1 MSDVSVVIP
10 NLNGEKFLQR
20 CIQSILSAFEV
31 YPGNHEI
38 VLVDNG
44 SKDRGVEIVH
54 SQFPSVRIIEMGR
67 NTGFAGACNE
77 GISKAKNE
85 IIILLNNDT
94 HVKNDFLYPLV
105 HHFENNDLLFGVS
118 CKLVRWDEKT
128 FQTGRNY
135 GVFHKGIIES
145 IYTGDCFS
153 STCSTFHL
161 SGSASALSRD
171 KFIKLGGFG
180 RFNRWNDTDLSYRAR
195 KRGWEI
201 LYEPKSIV
209 YHWDMA
215 TDRSLWTDRQI
226 RIIRQKEMFIVI
238 WRNITDKRLL
248 LQHIFF
254 LPLLPIFL
262 GFRTTFVGFL
272 KALVQ
277 LPAAIRHRW
286 KEKPYML
293 LSDREVFEKCRCE
306 S

>member
-1 MSDVSVVIP
+1 MSNVSVVIP
-10 NLNGEKFLQR
+10 NLNGEKFLKR
-20 CIQSILSAFEV
+20 CIQSILTAFKV
-31 YPGNHEI
+31 FPGNHEI

-44 SKDRGVEIVH
+44 SKDLGMEIVR
-54 SQFPSVRIIEMGR
+54 SRFPSVRIIEMGR
-67 NTGFAGACNE
+67 NTGFAGACNKGVSE
-77 GISKAKNE
+77 AKNE
-85 IIILLNNDT
+85 IIVLLNNDT
-94 HVKNDFLYPLV
+94 HVKDDFLYPLV
-105 HHFENNDLLFGVS
+105 HHFEKNDLLFGVS
-118 CKLVRWDEKT
+118 CKLVQWDEKT
-128 FQTGRNY
+128 FQMGRNY

-145 IYTGDCFS
+145 IYDDDCFS
-153 STCSTFHL
+153 STCATFHL
-161 SGSASALSRD
+161 SGSAAALSKD

-195 KRGWEI
+195 KRGWDI

-215 TDRSLWTDRQI
+215 TDRSLWTERQI
-226 RIIRQKEMFIVI
+226 GIIKRKEMFIVI

-254 LPLLPIFL
+254 LPLLPILF

-286 KEKPYML
+286 NEKPYML
-293 LSDREVFEKCRCE
+293 LSDREVFEKCH
-306 S
+306 